1 MVKKVEKSDKKKV
14 EKFKADYAG
23 IKAKVKLIKQKLRE
37 LRKEV
42 KPISKAAWKL
52 FERGDKTMYNEMNK
66 GKRHLI
72 EPKFDGLE
80 RIMEDLEAWME
91 FDGNIQDVIESTI

>member
-1 MVKKVEKSDKKKV
+1 MAKKVEKSDKKKV
-14 EKFKADYAG
+14 EKFKADYAD

-42 KPISKAAWKL
+42 KPISKTAWKL
-52 FERGDKTMYNEMNK
+52 FERGDKTMYNEEN
-66 GKRHLI
+66 GHII

-91 FDGNIQDVIESTI
+91 LDGNIQDVIESTI

>member
-1 MVKKVEKSDKKKV
+1 MAKKVEKSDKKKV
-14 EKFKADYAG
+14 EKFKADYAD

-52 FERGDKTMYNEMNK
+52 FECGDKTMYNEEN
-66 GKRHLI
+66 GRII

-91 FDGNIQDVIESTI
+91 LDGNIQDVIESTI